1 MKEIVDY
8 LASAQVANLASDP
21 RVLFAA
27 AVLFIVAVLMRWKSV
42 FLLMF
47 GVGGIMTVVRYTN
60 AGGGG
65 ASLDRNLVVFAVGS
79 FVVGV
84 VLIYFLFIKGD

>member
-27 AVLFIVAVLMRWKSV
+27 AVLFVVAVLMRWKSV
-42 FLLMF
+42 ILLLF

-60 AGGGG
+60 PGGGG
-65 ASLDRNLVVFAVGS
+65 GLDRNLIVFAVGS
-79 FVVGV
+79 LVVGV

>member
-1 MKEIVDY
+1 MKQIVDF
-8 LASAQVANLASDP
+8 LASAQIADLASDP

-42 FLLMF
+42 ILLMF
-47 GVGGIMTVVRYTN
+47 AVGGIMTVVRYSKL
-60 AGGGG
+60 GGGE
-65 ASLDRNLVVFAVGS
+65 AALDRNLIVFAVGS
-79 FVVGV
+79 LVVGV